1 VSLQYIPFRF
11 YGKLNFVIFYVSI
24 LDDCIECYRLLLILL
39 VIILPNEF
47 TCSNLPLS
55 LITPNFVGQYK
66 SPEMDI
72 TYSLH
77 SSLYSSGFDIYS
89 NGPVPKDNVSLERD
103 NCGHAGELFPD
114 TIHFLSYKERYLS
127 VSRV

>member
-1 VSLQYIPFRF
+1 MLQ
-11 YGKLNFVIFYVSI
+11 
-24 LDDCIECYRLLLILL
+24 LLLILL

-47 TCSNLPLS
+47 TCSNLLLS

-77 SSLYSSGFDIYS
+77 SSLYFSGFDIYS

-103 NCGHAGELFPD
+103 N
-114 TIHFLSYKERYLS
+114 
-127 VSRV
+127 